1 MIYCLL
7 FSVSAYAQDS
17 FLSVEEAFSQAQT
30 SFSELSSISRNVTM
44 KLEEATKAKDLEK
57 IQCISSRQLS
67 IVTLLDFSKRSMDS
81 LKQSSLSP
89 LMAETELEKLK
100 VALKSANQYKNE
112 VESCLS
118 SAAAQNTAASST
130 LNFIFDDSKILSNV
144 TIDEAEYGISNIQ
157 NSVSNME
164 SNTNSSS
171 NSGELESDTSA
182 PPPASSPYQ

>member
-1 MIYCLL
+1 MVSFLL
-7 FSVSAYAQDS
+7 FSVSATAQES

-44 KLEEATKAKDLEK
+44 KLEEASKEKDLEK

-67 IVTLLDFSKRSMDS
+67 IATLLDFSKRSMDS

-89 LMAETELEKLK
+89 LIAETELEKIK

-112 VESCLS
+112 VETCLAS
-118 SAAAQNTAASST
+118 RAAQSTDESST
-130 LNFIFDDSKILSNV
+130 LNFIFDDSQILSNV
-144 TIDEAEYGISNIQ
+144 TIDEAEYGVSNIQ

-164 SNTNSSS
+164 SNTSTTS
-171 NSGELESDTSA
+171 NSGELESDSSA